1 MTLSKSIGRPW
12 NSFFYEGFSG
22 ESLGLLRLYF
32 GCGLL
37 LFHVSQC
44 FELLTLDPTGVQF
57 YFLEPMWH
65 FALLG
70 MDHHVPILSFVVFA
84 VLMIATLMMALG
96 RYTRT
101 SIAIVILC
109 IFFLKGNRDS
119 FTGDVHHRYLVPM
132 QMLFLLLLS
141 KCGQAHSLDERY
153 RKVKS
158 RIQEWEASWPIK
170 TMQVYCAFFYFW
182 SVIAKIRVAGW
193 AWADGGQIQKEL
205 LKRSAM
211 WGVTETG
218 EAVRN
223 QLAFQMAQLPDLLMY
238 LAHLTL
244 AFEAVFLLILFVKP
258 VKWRLIF
265 LLGVTFFHIAN
276 FVLLY
281 VGFVF
286 LPVVFLIFFDLVPVH
301 AWLKNKF
308 RRCVLRR
315 PSSPA
320 PA

>member
-1 MTLSKSIGRPW
+1 MTVLKSIGRAW
-12 NSFFYEGFSG
+12 DGFFYEGFLG

-37 LFHVSQC
+37 VYHLSQF
-44 FELLTLDPTGVQF
+44 FELLMLDPTGAQF

-70 MDHHVPILSFVVFA
+70 IDHHVPILSFLVFA
-84 VLMIATLMMALG
+84 VLMTATLMMALG

-101 SIAIVILC
+101 SIVIVILC

-132 QMLFLLLLS
+132 QILILLLLS
-141 KCGQAHSLDERY
+141 KCGHAHSLDERS

-158 RIQEWEASWPIK
+158 RVEEWEASWPIK
-170 TMQVYCAFFYFW
+170 AMQVYCAFFYFW
-182 SVIAKIRVAGW
+182 SVIAKLRVSGW
-193 AWADGGQIQKEL
+193 AWADGGQIQEEL
-205 LKRSAM
+205 LERSVM
-211 WGVTETG
+211 WGLTESG

-223 QLAFQMAQLPDLLMY
+223 QLAFQMAQVPDLLMF

-244 AFEAVFLLILFVKP
+244 AFEVVFPLVLLVKSA
-258 VKWRLIF
+258 KWRLVF

-281 VGFVF
+281 VGFIF
-286 LPVVFLIFFDLVPVH
+286 LPMIFLIFFDLVPVH
-301 AWLKNKF
+301 AWLRENF
-308 RRCVLRR
+308 RRYVLRR
-315 PSSPA
+315 PPSPA
-320 PA
+320 PV